1 MKGEIHVPT
10 EKRKKQPKK
19 KNVTKASQKEKAADV
34 PAANVPAAN
43 VPAANVPAANVPAAN
58 VPAANVPAANV
69 PAANSEVPT
78 SVVLIGNKPVM
89 NYVLA
94 CLTYFSSGS
103 GKILLKARGRAIP
116 RAVDTVEL
124 LKRSFSTGLQLKKI
138 TLSTEEV
145 SREEGQ
151 TIRVSAIEIA
161 VSKQ

>member
-19 KNVTKASQKEKAADV
+19 KNVTKASQKEKAAD
-34 PAANVPAAN
+34 
-43 VPAANVPAANVPAAN
+43 VPAAN

>member
-19 KNVTKASQKEKAADV
+19 KNVTKASQKEKAAD
-34 PAANVPAAN
+34 
-43 VPAANVPAANVPAAN
+43 

>member
-19 KNVTKASQKEKAADV
+19 KNVTKASQKEKAAD
-34 PAANVPAAN
+34 